1 MPRIT
6 VTTETPAR
14 EGHPTVLLDEQVR
27 SIHLDTG
34 HAAAQ
39 LVERLAWAIV
49 DAEQAET
56 GADGPVSPPERI
68 ARDDARRA
76 RFGARRQLR
85 SPRRIASFTGVR
97 IA

>member
-14 EGHPTVLLDEQVR
+14 EGQPTVLLDEQVR

-49 DAEQAET
+49 DAEYAET
-56 GADGPVSPPERI
+56 PADQTTQAGAPI
-68 ARDDARRA
+68 ATNDLALAHSR
-76 RFGARRQLR
+76 ARRQIR

>member
-49 DAEQAET
+49 DAEHAET
-56 GADGPVSPPERI
+56 PADQPAPV
-68 ARDDARRA
+68 RA
-76 RFGARRQLR
+76 RLATDDVPVAHSRARRQVR